1 MSELLNKSHAKFFG
15 EGFLREMCEL
25 MPDLLEMAPPSMM
38 MTDPPEGKEPH
49 IINTHLGKFL
59 MHISSPMVHPNH
71 MPGHTKRLYEAAPEM
86 PPAAPKKKKVA
97 APGPELAAPVKK
109 EKKEKKGAD
118 PAKRNAEQQHLEQIR
133 NDANQRMQERIAKGK
148 QLEAQG
154 NHYEAHGLMN
164 PFEHMRRGF
173 HAAFGVDP
181 KTGQQ
186 VNKEEEHERL
196 KKLKASKKLFSDFV
210 QKHGK
215 LSPATAKNYSM
226 FGENHKTQTSQGV
239 GYKTIGL
246 SLTPGTHSGY
256 RYKDHDY
263 DMCPNASS
271 ECRKNCLGLTAGG
284 NRQYP
289 YVTMKGKLL
298 RTHFLHEHPEAA
310 ARIMHQE
317 ILDNER
323 DAGKT
328 QVQKPITDAN
338 GEPVMQP
345 MLNSK
350 GKPVLNRST
359 GKPMEEP
366 KTEPVFNADG
376 TPATYRSG
384 IRMNVTSD
392 IPYEH
397 LMPKQ
402 FFESHIGEDPNN
414 PNTTFYDYTKMHG
427 RFNHKDMPKNYHLA
441 LSHTGSGHPESN
453 DKHVVNLL
461 RKGGVVASVYKR
473 GKDQPEAKFYQDDE
487 TGERWPV
494 ANGDNDDNVFD
505 RHASIGADKS
515 RGVVSGLKLK
525 GVSNDAA
532 GNFANEV
539 DKNGIVHLNQ
549 KKKPDLVQIG
559 GMK

>member
-1 MSELLNKSHAKFFG
+1 MNELSNKSHAKFFG
-15 EGFLREMCEL
+15 EGFLREMLEL
-25 MPDLLEMAPPSMM
+25 MPDLVEMAPSSMQM
-38 MTDPPEGKEPH
+38 GGDPPEGKEPH
-49 IINTHLGKFL
+49 IINTHAGKFL
-59 MHISSPMVHPNH
+59 MHLSSPMVHPDY
-71 MPGHTKRLYEAAPEM
+71 MPGHTRRLYEEPEAGGAPMEAPEA
-86 PPAAPKKKKVA
+86 PAAP
-97 APGPELAAPVKK
+97 APKI
-109 EKKEKKGAD
+109 KKEKKGAD
-118 PAKRNAEQQHLEQIR
+118 PAKRSAEQQHLQEIR
-133 NDANQRMQERIAKGK
+133 DNANKRLHQRM
-148 QLEAQG
+148 AQG
-154 NHYEAHGLMN
+154 EIFKQQGKHYEANGLLN

-181 KTGQQ
+181 KTGEQTH
-186 VNKEEEHERL
+186 KEDEATRK
-196 KKLKASKKLFSDFV
+196 KKLKASKNLFSNFV
-210 QKHGK
+210 QEHGK
-215 LSPATAKNYSM
+215 LSPGTAKNYAM

-256 RYKDHDY
+256 NIKGHDY
-263 DMCPNASS
+263 DMCPNAST

-328 QVQKPITDAN
+328 QVTKPIKGPD

-345 MLNSK
+345 MLNAH
-350 GKPVLNRST
+350 GKPVMNRAT
-359 GKPMEEP
+359 GRPMEEP

-397 LMPKQ
+397 LMPKE
-402 FFESHIGEDPNN
+402 FFHSHLGDDPKN

-427 RFNHKDMPKNYHLA
+427 RFNHKDMPQNYHLA
-441 LSHTGSGHPESN
+441 LSHTGSSHPESN
-453 DKHVVNLL
+453 DKQVVNLL

-487 TGERWPV
+487 TGEKWPV
-494 ANGDNDDNVFD
+494 ANGDSDDNVFD
-505 RHASIGADKS
+505 RHASIGADRS

-525 GVSNDAA
+525 GVSNDTA

-539 DKNGIVHLNQ
+539 DKNGIVHLN
-549 KKKPDLVQIG
+549 KKAKPDLVQIG